1 DFLAI
6 AVTELGSISERRTD
20 RLLDPDRSSGLTP
33 FLATDPGVSSGYMI
47 TQYTAA
53 AIVAEN
59 KVLAHPASV
68 ESIPTSGLQE
78 DHVSMG
84 WGAATKLDT
93 VLTNTGRVIAVEL
106 MCAAQG
112 AEQRGANL
120 APGTSA
126 IKDVVRSVCEPLVK
140 DRPPGVDMTAIAEL
154 IESGAFSRI
163 EIGA

>member
-1 DFLAI
+1 
-6 AVTELGSISERRTD
+6 
-20 RLLDPDRSSGLTP
+20 
-33 FLATDPGVSSGYMI
+33 MI

-84 WGAATKLDT
+84 WGAATKLAT
-93 VLTNTGRVIAVEL
+93 VLTNTSRVIAIEL

-112 AEQRGANL
+112 AEQRCELTGL
-120 APGTSA
+120 ELGKGTA
-126 IKDVVRSVCEPLVK
+126 AAKDLVRSVCEPLRN
-140 DRPPGVDMTAIAEL
+140 DRPPGVDIVAIAEL
-154 IESGAFSRI
+154 VETGAFS
-163 EIGA
+163 ELEGGA